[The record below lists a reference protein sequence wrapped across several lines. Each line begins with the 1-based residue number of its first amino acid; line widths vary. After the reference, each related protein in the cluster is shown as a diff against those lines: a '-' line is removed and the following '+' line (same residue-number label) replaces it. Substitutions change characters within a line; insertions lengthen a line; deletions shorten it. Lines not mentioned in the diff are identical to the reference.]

1 MSGITVIAS
10 VTVRQGCPVRIH
22 RHPRIKKGRR
32 WRPPRDKN
40 TSKST
45 LDVKAHRVTSPI
57 HNPASLVQ
65 ANIHHQLH
73 NRSALASRV
82 NNSKQARLP
91 GYKRGHDTHRGHTFR
106 SRAVRANRSLIET
119 VGSGGSGAVVEK
131 QQRQQKTEEEE
142 GAMCDLTAA
151 AKPTCSRSALGSL
164 DCTAL
169 VDDDLHTRWASLH
182 RPSKA
187 STGVSV
193 CICHSPTLCPN
204 DISVSVF

>member
-10 VTVRQGCPVRIH
+10 VTVRQGCPVRID

-32 WRPPRDKN
+32 WRPPRDKK

-57 HNPASLVQ
+57 HNPPSRVQ

-91 GYKRGHDTHRGHTFR
+91 GYKRGHDTHRDHTFR
-106 SRAVRANRSLIET
+106 SRAVRANRSLSGT
-119 VGSGGSGAVVEK
+119 VGSVGSGAVVEK
-131 QQRQQKTEEEE
+131 QQRQQKAAAEEE
-142 GAMCDLTAA
+142 GATCDLTAA

-182 RPSKA
+182 RPAKA
-187 STGVSV
+187 STGASV
-193 CICHSPTLCPN
+193 T
-204 DISVSVF
+204 